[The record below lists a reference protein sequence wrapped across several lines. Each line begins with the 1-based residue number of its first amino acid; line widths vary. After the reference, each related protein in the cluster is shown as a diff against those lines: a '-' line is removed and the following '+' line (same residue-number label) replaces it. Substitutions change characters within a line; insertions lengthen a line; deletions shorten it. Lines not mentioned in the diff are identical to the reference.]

1 MAGCICLTAGGE
13 LSLGTELTEAPVR
26 ENPAMSLIAGPFAAF
41 TVASLYYCYREY
53 ASYVQKKER
62 RLRDRVAYM
71 LWVMAGSVKE

>member
-1 MAGCICLTAGGE
+1 
-13 LSLGTELTEAPVR
+13 
-26 ENPAMSLIAGPFAAF
+26 MSLIAGPFAAF